1 MRLIGAV
8 LLAVAMFGVSA
19 IPAGARGNDGS
30 HHRSHC
36 HRVPHVRGM
45 VIAESGQTF
54 EATWNTLIAA
64 LEANPNINIVA
75 TIDHA
80 AAAAGAGLDLEP
92 NRVVVF
98 GNPALG
104 TPVMIAGRTA
114 GLDLP
119 QKMQVWEDHHRVFV
133 GYNSVEYLAA
143 RHGAGDATTLDTIAA
158 ALAGLTATAT
168 GDHNDCAQ
176 KRHQNRGL
184 RRVAR
189 RPGIA
194 TVASDADFDT
204 TWSRLLGAIEAS
216 PASVAFTVDH
226 GANSGGTLPPT
237 RLVVFGNPILGT
249 PLMQQSPTAGIDLPL
264 KILVWEDA
272 DGVTQVS
279 TTDVRFLKQRHR
291 LRHVRTSLTAIDGAI
306 SNFVATATSAP

>member
-1 MRLIGAV
+1 MIGV
-8 LLAVAMFGVSA
+8 
-19 IPAGARGNDGS
+19 PAGPAAADGRDGS
-30 HHRSHC
+30 HHGGHC
-36 HRVPHVRGM
+36 DSAPQVRGM
-45 VIAESGQTF
+45 VITESEQSF
-54 EATWNTLIAA
+54 DATWNALIAA
-64 LEANPNINIVA
+64 LDANPNINIVA
-75 TIDHA
+75 TVDHA
-80 AAAAGAGLDLEP
+80 AAAAAAGLELEP

-104 TPVMIAGRTA
+104 TPVMVAGRTT

-119 QKMQVWEDHHRVFV
+119 QKMQVWEDDDRVFV
-133 GYNSVEYLAA
+133 GYNSAEYLAA
-143 RHGAGDATTLDTIAA
+143 RHDAGDAATLDTIAA
-158 ALAGLTATAT
+158 ALAGLAATAT
-168 GDHNDCAQ
+168 GDQDDCASQ
-176 KRHQNRGL
+176 RHHDRSL
-184 RRVAR
+184 RRVER
-189 RPGIA
+189 RPGIT

-216 PASVAFTVDH
+216 PASIAFTVDH
-226 GANSGGTLPPT
+226 GANSSGALPPT
-237 RLVVFGNPILGT
+237 RLVVFGNPNLGT

-306 SNFVATATSAP
+306 SSFVATATATP